1 MRVWSGLLLPSARP
15 VARRAPCR
23 VVHSDDDVFST
34 GSSAVHSPLRGRGG
48 SAVICKKDSR
58 RSRAINITPFHE
70 PSACLFPLAP
80 GRARLALP
88 FRRSRLSLPA
98 IRTRSRSICSAVRK
112 DSLSCFRSWKNRGVH
127 FLVSAVWDGTL
138 YSRNHTRLWVF
149 LSRLLPLLG
158 YREIYCRVT

>member
-1 MRVWSGLLLPSARP
+1 MACYHPPQGRWYVEH
-15 VARRAPCR
+15 RA
-23 VVHSDDDVFST
+23 
-34 GSSAVHSPLRGRGG
+34 GSSTLMMMSSRRGRPRCIPPLRGLGG

-98 IRTRSRSICSAVRK
+98 VRTRSRSSLLRLRK

-138 YSRNHTRLWVF
+138 YSRNHTRLWDF
-149 LSRLLPLLG
+149 LSRLLPYLTRC
-158 YREIYCRVT
+158 REIECRVT

>member
-23 VVHSDDDVFST
+23 VVHSDDDVVST
-34 GSSAVHSPLRGRGG
+34 GQSAVHPPLRGLGGG

-98 IRTRSRSICSAVRK
+98 VRTRSRSSLLRLRK

-127 FLVSAVWDGTL
+127 FFFSFCCLGWDFVQ
-138 YSRNHTRLWVF
+138 SKSHTALG
-149 LSRLLPLLG
+149 LPLEASSLLDAMS
-158 YREIYCRVT
+158 